1 MFMAEQTHF
10 LTANDR
16 TKLFTRAWLP
26 DAVQSDWK
34 GVICLIHGFGEHVG
48 RYVHVADFFN
58 KNGYAFIG
66 MDTRGHGQS
75 EGKRGHTPQYDVY
88 LDDIQLFLND
98 VKSKY
103 KSTPLFL
110 YGHSMGG
117 NLVLN
122 FVLKRKP
129 DIVGLVASGPLIQL
143 SFKPKPGT
151 ITLGKIMRSVYP
163 TLTLPGGVVPEHIS
177 KDPSV
182 VEAYKNDPLVHSTIT
197 AAAGIGLTE
206 ANAWLDTYNGA
217 LSTPALIMHGDDD
230 KLTSQPASE
239 AFSKRVQG
247 DITYKIWRGMY
258 HEIHNEPDKI
268 QVLTYMLGWLDSKI

>member
-10 LTANDR
+10 ITANDGLKLYVR
-16 TKLFTRAWLP
+16 TWLP
-26 DAVQSDWK
+26 DAASSELK

-66 MDTRGHGQS
+66 MDSRGHGQS
-75 EGKRGHTPQYDVY
+75 EGKRGHTPQFEAY
-88 LDDIQLFLND
+88 LNDIQLFLNEI
-98 VKSKY
+98 KLKY
-103 KSTPLFL
+103 KNLPVFM

-122 FVLKRKP
+122 FVIKRHP
-129 DIVGLVASGPLIQL
+129 DIVGLVVTGPLIQL
-143 SFKPKPGT
+143 AFKPKPGT
-151 ITLGKIMRSVYP
+151 ITLGKIMRTIYP
-163 TLTLPGGVVPEHIS
+163 TLTLPGGVVPDYIS

-182 VEAYKNDPLVHSTIT
+182 VEAYKNDPLVHGSIT
-197 AAAGIGLTE
+197 AAGGIGLSE
-206 ANAWLDTYNGA
+206 AAAWLDTYNGK
-217 LSTPALIMHGDDD
+217 LDVPALIMHGDED
-230 KLTSQPASE
+230 KLTAQPASE
-239 AFSKRVQG
+239 AFAKRVKG

-268 QVLTYMLGWLDSKI
+268 QVLTYALGWMDSKI